1 MMYDILDDKTMDFL
15 RDRFGIIGE
24 SELMRDVILKLL
36 KVAPTDL
43 TVLITGETGTG
54 KEVFAHALHEIG
66 RAHV

>member
-1 MMYDILDDKTMDFL
+1 MYDILDDKTMSFL

-54 KEVFAHALHEIG
+54 K
-66 RAHV
+66 